1 MKRTFAFMMALVLV
15 LSLSIG
21 AFAAGGTNGTITINN
36 AVKDTEYAVYK
47 IFDATYEGT
56 NVTYTINA
64 SNPFFVK
71 LFGSADDTVDQ
82 TNDYFKYFAETGV
95 VIRNTEVGKTDAELF
110 AYLETLIAGATPTA
124 TEKAGSTT
132 VEFTGLDTGYYVI
145 QRTNG
150 SANAVTITTAKPN
163 ANVNDKNELP
173 GGDFDKSSDKDV
185 VAVGDTINWTVS
197 FTATN
202 YAEEDKVFCYTVNDA
217 LSHDW
222 AAIDSSSIVV
232 KVGDTT
238 LTKGT
243 DWTLVS
249 DPAQTNG
256 FEIDIPWA
264 NLDGEGKFVSFKYP
278 ATAQV
283 KITYSATVL
292 DAASANDP
300 TKPNRNHADLEWD
313 TETHPDVPGSGDGT
327 ESDVYNLGFTKVD
340 GTNSEKKL
348 ANAQFELYG
357 SYNEETKV
365 YSNPITV
372 SAVAGK
378 PGVYIVDATS
388 TSNTVVTPE
397 NGAVVITGLEG
408 VGTYYLKETVAPDGY
423 NLLTAPVEV
432 TIVADVKDAKGD
444 VTEQKGSN
452 ITVAGNTYY
461 VNHTA
466 INVGNFT
473 GVELPSTGGEGT
485 MMMITIGTMV
495 AMAFAVLMITQKKM
509 SIYQD

>member
-1 MKRTFAFMMALVLV
+1 MKRTLAFIMALALV
-15 LSLSIG
+15 LSLSIS

-64 SNPFFVK
+64 SNPFFAK
-71 LFGSADDTVDQ
+71 LFGSDDDTVDQ
-82 TNDYFKYFAETGV
+82 TNEYFKYFAETGV
-95 VIRNTEVGKTDAELF
+95 VIRNTEAGKTDAELF
-110 AYLETLIAGATPTA
+110 DYLETLIAGATPTD
-124 TEKAGSTT
+124 TKTAGSTT

-173 GGDFDKSSDKDV
+173 GGDFDKSSDKNV
-185 VAVGDTINWTVS
+185 VSVGDTITWTVS

-202 YAEEDKVFCYTVNDA
+202 YAGEEKVFCYTVNDA
-217 LSHDW
+217 LNRDW

-232 KVGDTT
+232 KVDDTT

-256 FEIDIPWA
+256 FEIDIPWV
-264 NLDGEGKFVSFKYP
+264 NLDTEDNFVSFKYP
-278 ATAQV
+278 ATAV
-283 KITYSATVL
+283 VEITYSATVL
-292 DAASANDP
+292 DEAAANNP
-300 TKPNRNHADLEWD
+300 STPNRNHADLEWD
-313 TETHPDVPGSGDGT
+313 TESTPDVPGQGDGT

-340 GTNSEKKL
+340 GTSGAGL
-348 ANAQFELYG
+348 AGAEFELTDSNG
-357 SYNEETKV
+357 DPV
-365 YSNPITV
+365 YV
-372 SAVAGK
+372 SGAN
-378 PGVYIVDATS
+378 GVYVVDATS
-388 TSNTVVTPE
+388 SSNKVVTPE
-397 NGAVVITGLEG
+397 GGAVVITGLEN
-408 VGTYYLKETVAPDGY
+408 VGTYYLTETKAPDGY
-423 NLLTAPVEV
+423 NMLAAPVEV
-432 TIVADVKDAKGD
+432 TVVADVKDANGN
-444 VTEQKGSN
+444 VTTQNGTEL
-452 ITVAGNTYY
+452 TVGADTYY
-461 VNHTA
+461 VNHTKRD
-466 INVGNFT
+466 IENFS
-473 GVELPSTGGEGT
+473 GVELPSTGGMGT

-509 SIYQD
+509 SIYRD